1 MRRDCQQRLEALL
14 EHLLKEQEHAIAN
27 ARNFRTLLTTYYIAI
42 RLKHESARSLV
53 KAIAEMNKEIMI
65 NNDLTKRDFIS

>member
-14 EHLLKEQEHAIAN
+14 EHLLKEQEHAFAN